1 MKEDIIRKLQK
12 YKVPKENYGQ
22 LLASRMD
29 NLEEL
34 DEFLEIYIS

>member
-34 DEFLEIYIS
+34 DEFFEMYN